1 MSNLSQEDID
11 ALMGG
16 SSGTSVSTSADSI
29 GYELDVMDERDES
42 IKEDISAYFTH
53 EEIDA
58 IGEIS
63 NIAMGTSATT
73 MYALLGRR
81 VTITTPS
88 VGLYKAENA
97 LRSYTMPFLA
107 ISVEYTQGIFGKNL
121 LIIKDYDAAV
131 ITDLLMGGEG
141 HVEHDNIILNEIHI
155 SAMSEVMNQMIG
167 SSATAMANMMDSEI
181 NISPPEVNR
190 ATPEDDASKFLDGAP
205 LVIKISFDME
215 IEGLLKSKL
224 MQVMSVD
231 MAKDMIRQLMHPLEA
246 KAEPPKRAPA
256 APPPRAAAA
265 PSPAPAPRPQQA
277 AAARPPVDNKRVQP
291 VKPATYE
298 SFDEPFQT
306 IGNETITQINYDLI
320 NDIPLQ
326 VTVELGKAK
335 KNLSDVLN
343 LGIGSIIVLDKQA
356 GELVDVIVNGKRIAK
371 GEVVVIDENY
381 GVRITEI
388 IR

>member
-1 MSNLSQEDID
+1 MSDLTQEEID
-11 ALMGG
+11 ALVGG
-16 SSGTSVSTSADSI
+16 TRTALTDDTI
-29 GYELDVMDERDES
+29 AEDENDIKALEALDLD
-42 IKEDISAYFTH
+42 IQEDISAYFSGDH
-53 EEIDA
+53 IDA
-58 IGEIS
+58 LGEIG
-63 NIAMGTSATT
+63 NICMGTSATT

-81 VTITTPS
+81 VNITTPK

-97 LRSYTMPFLA
+97 LASFKWPFLA
-107 ISVEYTQGIFGKNL
+107 ISVEFTQGVFGKNL

-141 HVEHDNIILNEIHI
+141 HVDKKNIILNEIHL

-167 SSATAMANMMDSEI
+167 SAATAMANMMNQEV
-181 NISPPEVNR
+181 NIAPPEVQQSSSD
-190 ATPEDDASKFLDGAP
+190 EDASTFLDGAP

-224 MQVMSVD
+224 MQIMPIE
-231 MAKDMIRQLMHPLEA
+231 MAKMMIEKLMPAETKEVAPKPRPSASEPSAPVSASKPQATQQPL
-246 KAEPPKRAPA
+246 AEP
-256 APPPRAAAA
+256 
-265 PSPAPAPRPQQA
+265 
-277 AAARPPVDNKRVQP
+277 KRVQP
-291 VKPATYE
+291 VKPATYQ
-298 SFDEPFQT
+298 SFDEPFIAT
-306 IGNETITQINYDLI
+306 SGDISHINYDLI

-343 LGIGSIIVLDKQA
+343 LGIGSIIVLDKLA

-371 GEVVVIDENY
+371 GEVVVIDDNY

>member
-16 SSGTSVSTSADSI
+16 SAGTAVSTSTGST
-29 GYELDVMDERDES
+29 GKELGDMDERDDAFR
-42 IKEDISAYFTH
+42 EDISAYFTH
-53 EEIDA
+53 DEIDA

-97 LRSYTMPFLA
+97 LASYTTPFLA
-107 ISVEYTQGIFGKNL
+107 ISVEYTQGILGKNL

-141 HVEHDNIILNEIHI
+141 HVEKDNIILNEIHI

-167 SSATAMANMMDSEI
+167 SSATAMANMMDSEV
-181 NISPPEVNR
+181 NISPPEVSR

-224 MQVMSVD
+224 MQIMSVD
-231 MAKDMIRQLMHPLEA
+231 MAKEMIQQLMHPA
-246 KAEPPKRAPA
+246 DTKPEPPKIAPA
-256 APPPRAAAA
+256 PAAAA
-265 PSPAPAPRPQQA
+265 PQPAPAPRPQQTP
-277 AAARPPVDNKRVQP
+277 AARPPADTKRVQP
-291 VKPATYE
+291 VKPATYQ
-298 SFDEPFQT
+298 SFDEPVSA
-306 IGNETITQINYDLI
+306 GNMNITQVNYDLI

-326 VTVELGKAK
+326 VTVELGKAR
-335 KNLSDVLN
+335 KNLSDVMN
-343 LGIGSIIVLDKQA
+343 LGVGSIIVLDKQA